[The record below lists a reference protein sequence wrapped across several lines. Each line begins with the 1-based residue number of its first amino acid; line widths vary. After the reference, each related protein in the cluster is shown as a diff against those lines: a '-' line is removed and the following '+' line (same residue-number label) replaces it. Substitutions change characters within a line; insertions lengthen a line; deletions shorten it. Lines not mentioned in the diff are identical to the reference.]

1 MANTTNNFIKSKMNQ
16 DLDSRLVPNG
26 EYRSALN
33 ISISQAEGSDVGTV
47 KTVLGNIE
55 ISDFGLTSDCNIEI
69 IGYFV
74 DDQNN
79 DLYLFMTNFV
89 DTSSSKL
96 DNYPS
101 DDAICQIWRINIET
115 SATTKL
121 VEGKF
126 LNFSI
131 NHPH

>member
-26 EYRSALN
+26 EYRSAFN
-33 ISISQAEGSDVGTV
+33 ISISQAEGADVGTV

-96 DNYPS
+96 DNYP
-101 DDAICQIWRINIET
+101 N
-115 SATTKL
+115 ATVIYPRL
-121 VEGKF
+121 R
-126 LNFSI
+126 
-131 NHPH
+131 